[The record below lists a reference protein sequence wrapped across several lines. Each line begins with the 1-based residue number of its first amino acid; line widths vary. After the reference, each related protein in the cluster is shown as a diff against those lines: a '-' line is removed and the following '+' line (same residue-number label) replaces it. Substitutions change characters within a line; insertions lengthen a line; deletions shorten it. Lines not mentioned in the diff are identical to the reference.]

1 MATTDTFTPR
11 LLRRRDVARTLGVS
25 ERQVL
30 RWQAAGLL
38 RPIRVLDLRAVRYL
52 PDDVDAL
59 ADRIIAAGRE
69 ATA

>member
-1 MATTDTFTPR
+1 MATTDTASPR

-38 RPIRVLDLRAVRYL
+38 RPIRILDLRAVRYL
-52 PDDVDAL
+52 PDEVHRL
-59 ADRIIAAGRE
+59 ADEIIAAGRG
-69 ATA
+69 ASA